1 MPTLT
6 QPGLSMLIDRLFAEA
21 DAAENERRPATR
33 ADDREDYRQYY
44 GLLKDQPLPVS
55 RTTGRLLYML
65 ARSVRA
71 RISSSSARRSAFR
84 RCIWRQRSG
93 ITAADG

>member
-6 QPGLSMLIDRLFAEA
+6 QPALSMLIDRLFAEA
-21 DAAENERRPATR
+21 DAAENERWPATR

-71 RISSSSARRSAFR
+71 RTIVEF
-84 RCIWRQRSG
+84 G
-93 ITAADG
+93 T